1 MKKINVILLVLL
13 IISSCRAKKEYTNTV
28 TNDTIKINSIVKI
41 TPQQLNSLVID
52 EPCDSLGNLKPFKY
66 TFGSGENKT
75 TLKAKNDTI
84 YLEQNNDSIINSWK
98 EEYKS
103 SFKSEDKLVIKEVKR
118 PFNLYSIILNV
129 ILAAWIFRKQLIR
142 LIKPF

>member
-1 MKKINVILLVLL
+1 MKLKIIIILVSLSLFG
-13 IISSCRAKKEYTNTV
+13 CKAKKEYTNTV
-28 TNDTIKINSIVKI
+28 TNDTVKINSIVKI
-41 TPQQLNSLVID
+41 TPSQLNNLVID
-52 EPCDSLGNLKPFKY
+52 EPCDSLGNLKPFTY
-66 TFGSGENKT
+66 TFGSGNNKT
-75 TLKAKNDTI
+75 VLKAKNDTI

-103 SFKSEDKLVIKEVKR
+103 SFKSKDKLVIKEVKR

-129 ILAAWIFRKQLIR
+129 ILAAWIFRKPLIR